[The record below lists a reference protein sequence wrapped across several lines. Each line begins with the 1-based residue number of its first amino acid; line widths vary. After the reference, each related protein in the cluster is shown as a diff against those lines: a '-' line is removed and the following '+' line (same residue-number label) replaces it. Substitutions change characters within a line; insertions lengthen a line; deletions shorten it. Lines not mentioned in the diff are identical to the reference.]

1 MKTFAWL
8 TGETLR
14 CLTESCFNKR
24 LDARPHDAGN
34 RCEFIVADYY
44 LLECLLCWRGS
55 LIRRRYRGRTA
66 PFTSVERFRAHLRAT
81 QRKSRGVGLSVC
93 ASIESAIA
101 EIAHSGYPEATSTG
115 SACASQALCLFVG
128 DTVACL
134 DRDG

>member
-1 MKTFAWL
+1 MNRRPQ
-8 TGETLR
+8 TLAVAADEVIESVNYFR
-14 CLTESCFNKR
+14 CWPFSSVSAAHPL
-24 LDARPHDAGN
+24 
-34 RCEFIVADYY
+34 
-44 LLECLLCWRGS
+44 
-55 LIRRRYRGRTA
+55 RTALVGFRAA
-66 PFTSVERFRAHLRAT
+66 PFTSVERFWAHLRAT
-81 QRKSRGVGLSVC
+81 QRKSRRVGLSVC